1 MQLHNIE
8 QIKEYLLNK
17 TFSCL
22 EWQEETPLG
31 WKRTK
36 VTREYEQSKPYF
48 LSYSYGKN
56 WRDQKETFHTL
67 TEVAK
72 LIFKNRKYVN
82 KKLKD
87 QIGLF

>member
-1 MQLHNIE
+1 MQLHNIK

-17 TFSCL
+17 TFNCL

-31 WKRTK
+31 WKRTRVSRK
-36 VTREYEQSKPYF
+36 YEENKPYF
-48 LSYSYGKN
+48 LSLSYGQN
-56 WRDQKETFHTL
+56 WRDQKSTFHTL
-67 TEVAK
+67 AEVAK

-87 QIGLF
+87 PIGLF